1 MLHELLNALEET
13 LFMVFSAGLLA
24 WIVGLPLGILL
35 YTTRAGKLLE
45 NSLIYTSLRFVI
57 GTTRSIPYAAFSIA
71 LIPFTQNI
79 AGSHDGSLAAL
90 IPLTL
95 IGIPHFAYLCD
106 KALQKVPT
114 ALIEATQTLG
124 ATTFQ
129 IITKVLI
136 PESLANLVQAFGITL
151 VHLISYSTIAGVL
164 GGGGLGHLLTHKGY
178 GHFQLDYVLSV
189 LALLIV
195 LVQVVQ
201 RCTQYVAQ
209 GSVEGTAVS

>member
-24 WIVGLPLGILL
+24 WIVGLPLGVLL
-35 YTTRAGKLLE
+35 YTSRSGKILE
-45 NSLIYTSLRFVI
+45 NSLLHTSLRFVI

-106 KALQKVPT
+106 KALLKVPT
-114 ALIEATQTLG
+114 ALIEATQALG
-124 ATTFQ
+124 ATTIQ
-129 IITKVLI
+129 IISKVLI

-189 LALLIV
+189 LTLLIV

-209 GSVEGTAVS
+209 GDALSNA